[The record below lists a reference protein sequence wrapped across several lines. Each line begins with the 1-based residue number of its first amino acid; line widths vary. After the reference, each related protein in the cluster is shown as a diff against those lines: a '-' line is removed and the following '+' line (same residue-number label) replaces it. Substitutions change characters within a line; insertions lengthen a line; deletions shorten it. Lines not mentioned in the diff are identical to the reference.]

1 MLQRPPLNNQIKA
14 DEVRVIDENGKQLG
28 VLGLSEA
35 LKIAQERH
43 LDLIQISEKAVPPV
57 CKLMEY
63 GKYLYWQEKKAK
75 EATKH
80 KGGETKEIRLTF
92 NISQHDMETRASQA
106 QKFLGE
112 GDRVIITMVLRGREK
127 GLSQFATGK
136 VRQFLETLNNLIPI
150 KIDRDLK
157 RDFRGYSMVISK
169 Q

>member
-1 MLQRPPLNNQIKA
+1 M
-14 DEVRVIDENGKQLG
+14 IDENGKQLG
-28 VLGLSEA
+28 VLSLSEA
-35 LKIAQERH
+35 LKVAQERH

-63 GKYLYWQEKKAK
+63 GKYLYWQGKKAK

-106 QKFLGE
+106 QKFLDE

-127 GLSQFATGK
+127 GLSQFATEK
-136 VRQFLETLNNLIPI
+136 VRQFLETLNKLVPI

-169 Q
+169 A